1 MLTSF
6 SAPTAPRHLRVTP
19 LDPHSVRAEWQAPRR
34 PNGRLSDIR
43 YVITYQERSSAD
55 VSSDNVIKS
64 VTVSGSSAGGGGTGG
79 GGGGGAT
86 GAGLFYD
93 WIVTDLND
101 DTSYLFQVL
110 TFLLSSASF

>member
-1 MLTSF
+1 M
-6 SAPTAPRHLRVTP
+6 
-19 LDPHSVRAEWQAPRR
+19 RAEWQAPRR

-64 VTVSGSSAGGGGTGG
+64 VTVSGSSAGGGT

-101 DTSYLFQVL
+101 DTNYLFQVL
-110 TFLLSSASF
+110 TFLLSSASL

>member
-64 VTVSGSSAGGGGTGG
+64 VTVSGSSAGGGT

-101 DTSYLFQVL
+101 DTNYLFQVL
-110 TFLLSSASF
+110 TFLLSSASL